1 MIEET
6 ELSEE
11 AFKEVIYYL
20 KFGIKKDFED
30 AVHPITKSLS
40 EICSEI
46 SNFRL
51 MIDMHLEC
59 ERWLDN

>member
-1 MIEET
+1 MSAET
-6 ELSEE
+6 QISDE

-30 AVHPITKSLS
+30 AVRPITKSLS

-46 SNFRL
+46 SDFKL
-51 MIDMHLEC
+51 IVDMHLEA